1 MRQSKS
7 DRIIV
12 IFDTEKSSPLL
23 SASLAAVACKL
34 KRAGFLFVC
43 NKQALLQQQIQ
54 PIEIPPLRRAAIG
67 YAWSIERMRP

>member
-12 IFDTEKSSPLL
+12 IFDTENPALLL

-54 PIEIPPLRRAAIG
+54 PIEA
-67 YAWSIERMRP
+67 RP